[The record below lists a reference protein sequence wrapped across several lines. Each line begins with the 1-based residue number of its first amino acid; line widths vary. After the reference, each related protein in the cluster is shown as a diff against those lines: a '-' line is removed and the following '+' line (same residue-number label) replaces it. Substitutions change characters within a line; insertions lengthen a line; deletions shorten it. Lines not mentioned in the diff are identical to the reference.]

1 MAEEIKDVTQQ
12 TVEKTAEK
20 PTEQSKPEQKEEK
33 KEKEPTVQE
42 LMIEMA
48 KLKRAQEKA
57 SSEAADY
64 KKKWQASLSE
74 QEKAS
79 MEKAEAEAKRQ
90 EEWNAIV
97 RENKINKVEKTY
109 LAMGWNADEAN
120 RMAMAEVDD
129 DFDSK
134 VKIQKEVDARKK
146 KEYEAEIFKTMP
158 NVNIGGSSGKTY
170 TKEQFDKM
178 TPVEL
183 TKLKREN
190 EAEYNRLLAL

>member
-1 MAEEIKDVTQQ
+1 MAEEIKDGTQQ
-12 TVEKTAEK
+12 PVEKPIEQPKDEK
-20 PTEQSKPEQKEEK
+20 KEEK
-33 KEKEPTVQE
+33 KEKEPTTQE
-42 LMIEMA
+42 LMVEMA

-57 SSEAADY
+57 SSEAAEY

-109 LAMGWNADEAN
+109 LAMGWNADEAS
-120 RMAMAEVDD
+120 RMAIAEVDD
-129 DFDSK
+129 DFDGK

-146 KEYEAEIFKTMP
+146 KEYEAEIFKSIP

-170 TKEQFDKM
+170 TKEQFDAM
-178 TPVEL
+178 SPVEL

-190 EAEYNRLLAL
+190 PAEYDRLMAL

>member
-1 MAEEIKDVTQQ
+1 MAEEIKNA
-12 TVEKTAEK
+12 TVEQPVEK
-20 PTEQSKPEQKEEK
+20 PVEQPKEEQKEEK

-42 LMIEMA
+42 LMVEMA

-90 EEWNAIV
+90 EEWNAII

-109 LAMGWNADEAN
+109 LAMGWNADESS
-120 RMAMAEVDD
+120 RMAIAEVDD
-129 DFDSK
+129 DFDG
-134 VKIQKEVDARKK
+134 KIRIQREVDARKK
-146 KEYEAEIFKTMP
+146 KEYEAEIFKTIP

-170 TKEQFDKM
+170 TKEQFDAM
-178 TPVEL
+178 NPMEL

-190 EAEYNRLLAL
+190 PAEYDRLMAL

>member
-12 TVEKTAEK
+12 PAEK
-20 PTEQSKPEQKEEK
+20 PIEHPKEAPKEEK

-42 LMIEMA
+42 LMVEMA

-97 RENKINKVEKTY
+97 RENKINKIEKTY
-109 LAMGWNADEAN
+109 LAMGWNAEEASK
-120 RMAMAEVDD
+120 MAIAEVDD
-129 DFDSK
+129 DFDGK
-134 VKIQKEVDARKK
+134 VKIQREVDARKK
-146 KEYEAEIFKTMP
+146 KEIEAEIFKTIP

-170 TKEQFDKM
+170 TKEQFDAMK
-178 TPVEL
+178 PIEL

-190 EAEYNRLLAL
+190 PAEYDRLMAL

>member
-1 MAEEIKDVTQQ
+1 MAEEIKDGTQQ
-12 TVEKTAEK
+12 PVEKPVEQPKDEK
-20 PTEQSKPEQKEEK
+20 KEEK
-33 KEKEPTVQE
+33 KEKEPTTQE
-42 LMIEMA
+42 LMVEMA

-57 SSEAADY
+57 SSEAAEY

-109 LAMGWNADEAN
+109 LAMGWNADEAS
-120 RMAMAEVDD
+120 RMAIAEVDD
-129 DFDSK
+129 DFDGK

-146 KEYEAEIFKTMP
+146 KEYEAEIFKSIP

-170 TKEQFDKM
+170 TKEQFDAM
-178 TPVEL
+178 SPVEL

-190 EAEYNRLLAL
+190 PAEYDRLMAL

>member
-1 MAEEIKDVTQQ
+1 MAEEIKDGNVEQP
-12 TVEKTAEK
+12 VEK
-20 PTEQSKPEQKEEK
+20 PIEQPKEEQKEEK

-42 LMIEMA
+42 LMVEMA

-109 LAMGWNADEAN
+109 LAMGWNADESS
-120 RMAMAEVDD
+120 RMAIAEVDD
-129 DFDSK
+129 DFDG
-134 VKIQKEVDARKK
+134 KIRIQREVDARKK
-146 KEYEAEIFKTMP
+146 KEYEAEIFKTIP

-170 TKEQFDKM
+170 TKEQFDAM
-178 TPVEL
+178 SPIEM

-190 EAEYNRLLAL
+190 PAEYDRLMAL

>member
-12 TVEKTAEK
+12 PAEK
-20 PTEQSKPEQKEEK
+20 PIEQPKEAPKEEK

-42 LMIEMA
+42 LMVEMA

-97 RENKINKVEKTY
+97 RENKINKIEKTY
-109 LAMGWNADEAN
+109 LAMGWNAEEASK
-120 RMAMAEVDD
+120 MAIAEVDD
-129 DFDSK
+129 DFDGK
-134 VKIQKEVDARKK
+134 VKIQREVDARKK
-146 KEYEAEIFKTMP
+146 KEIEAEIFKTIP
-158 NVNIGGSSGKTY
+158 NVNIGGSSGKIY
-170 TKEQFDKM
+170 TKEQFDAM
-178 TPVEL
+178 NPIEL

-190 EAEYNRLLAL
+190 PAEYDRLMAL

>member
-1 MAEEIKDVTQQ
+1 MAEEIKNA
-12 TVEKTAEK
+12 TVEQPVEK
-20 PTEQSKPEQKEEK
+20 PVEQPKEEQKDDK

-42 LMIEMA
+42 LMVEMA

-109 LAMGWNADEAN
+109 LAMGWNADESS
-120 RMAMAEVDD
+120 RMAIAEVDD
-129 DFDSK
+129 DFDG
-134 VKIQKEVDARKK
+134 KIRIQREVDARKK
-146 KEYEAEIFKTMP
+146 KEYEAEIFKTIP

-170 TKEQFDKM
+170 TKEQFDAM
-178 TPVEL
+178 SPIEM

-190 EAEYNRLLAL
+190 PAEYDRLMAL

>member
-1 MAEEIKDVTQQ
+1 MAEEIKDGNVEQP
-12 TVEKTAEK
+12 VEK
-20 PTEQSKPEQKEEK
+20 PIEQPKEEQKEEK

-42 LMIEMA
+42 LMVEMA

-109 LAMGWNADEAN
+109 LAMGWNADESS
-120 RMAMAEVDD
+120 RMAIAEVDD
-129 DFDSK
+129 DFDG
-134 VKIQKEVDARKK
+134 KIRIQREVDARKK
-146 KEYEAEIFKTMP
+146 KEYEAEIFKTIP

-170 TKEQFDKM
+170 TKEQFDAM
-178 TPVEL
+178 SPVEL

-190 EAEYNRLLAL
+190 PAEYDRLMAL

>member
-1 MAEEIKDVTQQ
+1 MAEEIKDGTQQ
-12 TVEKTAEK
+12 PVEKPVEQPKDEK
-20 PTEQSKPEQKEEK
+20 QEEK
-33 KEKEPTVQE
+33 KEKEPTTQE
-42 LMIEMA
+42 LMVEMA

-57 SSEAADY
+57 SSEAAEY

-109 LAMGWNADEAN
+109 LAMGWNADEAS
-120 RMAMAEVDD
+120 RMAIAEVDD
-129 DFDSK
+129 DFDGK

-146 KEYEAEIFKTMP
+146 KEYEAEIFKSIP

-170 TKEQFDKM
+170 TKEQFDAM
-178 TPVEL
+178 SPVEL

-190 EAEYNRLLAL
+190 PAEYDRLMAL

>member
-1 MAEEIKDVTQQ
+1 MAEEIKDGTQQ
-12 TVEKTAEK
+12 PVEKPIEQPKDEK
-20 PTEQSKPEQKEEK
+20 KEEK
-33 KEKEPTVQE
+33 KEKEPTTQE
-42 LMIEMA
+42 LMVEMA

-57 SSEAADY
+57 SSEAAEY

-109 LAMGWNADEAN
+109 LAMGWNADEAS
-120 RMAMAEVDD
+120 RMAIAEVDD
-129 DFDSK
+129 DFDGK

-146 KEYEAEIFKTMP
+146 KEYEAEIFKSIP

-170 TKEQFDKM
+170 TKEQFDAM
-178 TPVEL
+178 SPVEM

-190 EAEYNRLLAL
+190 PAEYDRLMAL

>member
-1 MAEEIKDVTQQ
+1 MAEEIKNA
-12 TVEKTAEK
+12 TVEQPVEK
-20 PTEQSKPEQKEEK
+20 PVEQPKEEQKEEK

-42 LMIEMA
+42 LMVEMA

-109 LAMGWNADEAN
+109 LAMGWNADESS
-120 RMAMAEVDD
+120 RMAIAEVDD
-129 DFDSK
+129 DFDG
-134 VKIQKEVDARKK
+134 KIRIQREVDARKK
-146 KEYEAEIFKTMP
+146 KEYEAEIFKTIP

-170 TKEQFDKM
+170 TKEQFDAM
-178 TPVEL
+178 SPIEM

-190 EAEYNRLLAL
+190 PAEYDRLMAL